1 MSFFDDKD
9 GSLPQDVHSHTVT
22 GESELNDIWRSLLGV
37 HDGTQVT
44 ATNSVLE
51 MGVHLSLPHPVA
63 ADPWAELLQSQGIE
77 LVDLQQHRPQT
88 IQVSFSEQEVEQ
100 ALQCLQ
106 EQ

>member
-9 GSLPQDVHSHTVT
+9 GSLPQGHPVT

-37 HDGTQVT
+37 QDKTP
-44 ATNSVLE
+44 SVAPDNGSE
-51 MGVHLSLPHPVA
+51 MAVQLSLPQPAV
-63 ADPWAELLQSQGIE
+63 ADPWAELLQSHGIE